1 MTEAFLILS
10 TFAER
15 LVQVHVSE
23 VNSESQHDPISYGA
37 KLAFQ
42 QVAELI
48 PQEVPIIV
56 ESRVPEDKIA
66 DEIESAWESLAVT
79 AKRDDQ
85 KIAARPLP
93 LFGSFQLIE
102 ASSCVTRRIIHR

>member
-15 LVQVHVSE
+15 LVHVSE
-23 VNSESQHDPISYGA
+23 VNSESQYDPISYGA

-48 PQEVPIIV
+48 PQ
-56 ESRVPEDKIA
+56 
-66 DEIESAWESLAVT
+66 
-79 AKRDDQ
+79 
-85 KIAARPLP
+85 
-93 LFGSFQLIE
+93 
-102 ASSCVTRRIIHR
+102 